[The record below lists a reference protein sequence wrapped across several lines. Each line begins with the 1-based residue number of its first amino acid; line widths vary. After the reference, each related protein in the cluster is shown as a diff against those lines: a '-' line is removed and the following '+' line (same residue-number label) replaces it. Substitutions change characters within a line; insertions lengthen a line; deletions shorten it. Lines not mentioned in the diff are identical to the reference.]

1 MRLSRAAAY
10 GIYATTH
17 IAEKA
22 KDSPIPGQDIAATCS
37 IPPGHLLKVLQQ
49 LVKSR
54 ILSSERGPSGGF
66 ALRKPANK
74 ITMLEIVESIEGP
87 IDGEIGGFD
96 DITSKNR
103 AKGVSKK
110 VCDDV
115 AKSARNILAKTT
127 VSDLA
132 G

>member
-1 MRLSRAAAY
+1 MRLSRASSY
-10 GIYATTH
+10 GVFATVH
-17 IAEKA
+17 IAEKE
-22 KDSPIPGQDIAATCS
+22 KDAPIPGQDIAKSCS

-66 ALRKPANK
+66 ALRRPANK
-74 ITMLEIVESIEGP
+74 ITMLDIIESIEGP
-87 IDGEIGGFD
+87 IEGEFGGMD
-96 DITSKNR
+96 DVTSKAR
-103 AKGVSKK
+103 AKNGVQK

-115 AKSARNILAKTT
+115 ANFTRNHLRKTT
-127 VSDLA
+127 VSDLI

>member
-1 MRLSRAAAY
+1 MRLSRASTY
-10 GIYATTH
+10 GVMATVH
-17 IAEKA
+17 IAERE
-22 KDSPIPGQDIAATCS
+22 KDSPIPGQIIAQTCS

-66 ALRKPANK
+66 ALRRPANK
-74 ITMLEIVESIEGP
+74 ISLQEIIESIEGP
-87 IDGEIGGFD
+87 IEGELGGYD

-103 AKGVSKK
+103 AKSMTKK
-110 VCDDV
+110 VCEDI
-115 AKSARNILAKTT
+115 AKSTRNIMNRVS
-127 VSDLA
+127 VSDLV

>member
-10 GIYATTH
+10 GVFATVH
-17 IAEKA
+17 IVEKE
-22 KDSPIPGQDIAATCS
+22 KDSPIPGQIIAEVCS

-66 ALRKPANK
+66 SLRRPANK
-74 ITMLEIVESIEGP
+74 ITLLDIVEAIEGP
-87 IDGEIGGFD
+87 IEGELGGMN
-96 DITSKNR
+96 DITGKSR
-103 AKGVSKK
+103 AKNGTKK
-110 VCDDV
+110 ACDDV
-115 AKSARNILAKTT
+115 ANYVRNHFRKT
-127 VSDLA
+127 SISSLM